1 MNKFL
6 YLMKLFK
13 WEMQDKWGRFNW
25 LHFLIRSWPGQFGVY
40 ARYFLLKKYFNS
52 CGENVMIH
60 PGVYFRGIH
69 QLSVGN
75 NVGIG
80 NNSFIQASGGIEIGD
95 NVSLGPGVKIWTQNH
110 KFEERGPV
118 NDAHYDYKKV
128 IIKKDVWIGAN
139 AFIMPGAEI
148 GEGAIISAC
157 SVVGGKIIA
166 PYSIVGG
173 HPARVIGQ
181 R

>member
-1 MNKFL
+1 MKEL
-6 YLMKLFK
+6 IHLMKLFK
-13 WEMQDKWGRFNW
+13 WEMQDRWGRYIW
-25 LHFLIRSWPGQFGVY
+25 LNYIIRSLPGEFGIY
-40 ARYFLLKKYFNS
+40 ARYILLKKYFKH
-52 CGENVMIH
+52 CGKNVMIH

-69 QLSVGN
+69 EISVGN

-80 NNSFIQASGGIEIGD
+80 NNSFIQASGGLEIGD
-95 NVSLGPGVKIWTQNH
+95 NASLGPGVKIWTQNH
-110 KFEERGPV
+110 KFEKTGPV
-118 NDAHYDYKKV
+118 NDRDYEYKKV
-128 IIKKDVWIGAN
+128 IISKDVWIGAN

-157 SVVGGKIIA
+157 SVVGGKKIP